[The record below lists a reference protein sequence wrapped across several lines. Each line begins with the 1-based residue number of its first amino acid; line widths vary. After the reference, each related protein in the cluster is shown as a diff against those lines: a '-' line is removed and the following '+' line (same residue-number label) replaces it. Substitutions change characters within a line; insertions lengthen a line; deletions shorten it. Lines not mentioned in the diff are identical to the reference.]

1 MRCALS
7 RACAATCVPL
17 QVYNYSCC
25 DAKQGPGGIPPG
37 DLSPSAWLYKTPE
50 EFGKAMK
57 WIAKR

>member
-1 MRCALS
+1 
-7 RACAATCVPL
+7 VPL